1 MNEAD
6 YEQAVNSFY
15 EGLYRF
21 AHSLAGNADDAC
33 ELTQEAFAR
42 LLAKGGQL
50 RDRSK
55 VKAWLFTTLYRI
67 FLGWK
72 RRETRHPH
80 FEIGSVEDELP
91 SVTPDLVDKLENQ
104 AVSDS
109 LLEIEER
116 YRVPLALFYFENH
129 SYEEISELL
138 DVPIGT
144 IMSRLSRAK
153 ELMRKSLAA
162 KFIGPERRIIPIK
175 PANQRN

>member
-104 AVSDS
+104 AVGDS

-162 KFIGPERRIIPIK
+162 KLIGPERRNIPIK

>member
-1 MNEAD
+1 M
-6 YEQAVNSFY
+6 
-15 EGLYRF
+15 
-21 AHSLAGNADDAC
+21 
-33 ELTQEAFAR
+33 
-42 LLAKGGQL
+42 
-50 RDRSK
+50 
-55 VKAWLFTTLYRI
+55 
-67 FLGWK
+67 
-72 RRETRHPH
+72 
-80 FEIGSVEDELP
+80 
-91 SVTPDLVDKLENQ
+91 DKLENQ
-104 AVSDS
+104 AVGDS